1 MKWGILATGT
11 IAEKFADTVNH
22 MEQEDE
28 TLIACASRTLE
39 HGKAFASKYGIPKV
53 YGSYAQMM
61 TDSEVDAVYIATP
74 NSLHYENCRMCL
86 EAGKHVLCEKPFTL
100 CVDQA
105 EELYEL
111 AEEKG
116 LFIMEAFWIRF
127 LPAYDKL
134 RAMLRDGVIGEVK
147 RITSQFGFT
156 VEGARRERKFK
167 SELGGGALLDIGI
180 YNLGFFHMITE
191 AAPEGFQ
198 SEVHMTEYGT
208 DDYSEVELE
217 YPGGCS
223 AHCIQAIG
231 KKLERH
237 AKIEGTKGDILMDD
251 FQHLQEFTVQLKD
264 GSSYL
269 VKEPFKVNGFEYEIV
284 ETSRC
289 VSCGLNTSDRYTKED
304 CLTILRLMDDIRESW
319 DMTFEGEEK

>member
-1 MKWGILATGT
+1 MLLL
-11 IAEKFADTVNH
+11 N
-22 MEQEDE
+22 
-28 TLIACASRTLE
+28 
-39 HGKAFASKYGIPKV
+39 
-53 YGSYAQMM
+53 
-61 TDSEVDAVYIATP
+61 
-74 NSLHYENCRMCL
+74 LHYENCRMCL

-100 CVDQA
+100 STEQA
-105 EELYEL
+105 QELFDL

-147 RITSQFGFT
+147 RITSQFGF
-156 VEGARRERKFK
+156 VAEGARRERKFK

-191 AAPEGFQ
+191 TAPEGFQ

-208 DDYSEVELE
+208 DDYSEIDLE

-223 AHCIQAIG
+223 GHCIQAIG
-231 KKLERH
+231 KQLDRN
-237 AKIEGTKGDILMDD
+237 ARIEGSKGVITIAD
-251 FQHLQEFTVQLKD
+251 FQFLQEFTVQLKD
-264 GSSYL
+264 GTSYI
-269 VKEPFKVNGFEYEIV
+269 VKEPFKINGFEYEIA

-289 VSCGLNTSDRYTKED
+289 VSRRLNTSYRYTKED
-304 CLTILRLMDDIRESW
+304 CLAVLRLMDDIRDSW
-319 DMTFEGEEK
+319 DMIFEAEMEK

>member
-1 MKWGILATGT
+1 
-11 IAEKFADTVNH
+11 
-22 MEQEDE
+22 
-28 TLIACASRTLE
+28 
-39 HGKAFASKYGIPKV
+39 
-53 YGSYAQMM
+53 
-61 TDSEVDAVYIATP
+61 
-74 NSLHYENCRMCL
+74 
-86 EAGKHVLCEKPFTL
+86 
-100 CVDQA
+100 
-105 EELYEL
+105 
-111 AEEKG
+111 
-116 LFIMEAFWIRF
+116 MEAFWIRF